1 MKKKNL
7 LTGVISLALV
17 AVIGAGAT
25 LAYLTD
31 NTQTMTNTFVMDDL
45 QITLKEDA
53 SVPSGQVYQIKE
65 TEDDTY
71 GTDPITGA
79 EQGVNYIDVL
89 PGATIEKKP
98 YITVTNT
105 DGAKDFAAAYIYA
118 YVTNL
123 DENAEKAISTTFD
136 EAWDVV
142 DTDELS
148 GVLLRQKVEKN
159 QEENV
164 LVVFQQVKV
173 NSALT
178 GTTPINN
185 VTVEA
190 FAHQADNVDLSVAD
204 AAAVAYFK

>member
-7 LTGVISLALV
+7 LTGVVSLALV

-53 SVPSGQVYQIKE
+53 SVPEGQVYQIKK
-65 TEDDTY
+65 TEDETY

-79 EQGVNYIDVL
+79 EQGVDYIDVL

-105 DGAKDFAAAYIYA
+105 DGEKDFAAAYVYA

-123 DENAEKAISTTFD
+123 DEIEAKAISTTFD
-136 EAWDVV
+136 DAWTVV

-159 QEENV
+159 QKDNV
-164 LVVFQQVKV
+164 LVVFEQVKV
-173 NSALT
+173 NSALN
-178 GTTPINN
+178 GTTPINE

>member
-53 SVPSGQVYQIKE
+53 SVPEGQVYQIKK
-65 TEDDTY
+65 TEDETY

-79 EQGVNYIDVL
+79 EQGVDYTDVL

-105 DGAKDFAAAYIYA
+105 AGEKDFAAAYVYA

-123 DENAEKAISTTFD
+123 DEIEAKAISTTFD
-136 EAWDVV
+136 DAWTVV

-148 GVLLRQKVEKN
+148 GVLLRQKVGKN
-159 QEENV
+159 QEKNE

-173 NSALT
+173 NSALN
-178 GTTPINN
+178 GTTPINE

>member
-53 SVPSGQVYQIKE
+53 SVPKDQVYQIKK
-65 TEDDTY
+65 TEDETY

-79 EQGVNYIDVL
+79 EQGVDYIDVL

-105 DGAKDFAAAYIYA
+105 DGEKDFAAAYVYA

-123 DENAEKAISTTFD
+123 DEIEAKAISTTFD
-136 EAWDVV
+136 DAWTVV

-148 GVLLRQKVEKN
+148 GVLLRQKVGKN
-159 QEENV
+159 QEKNE

-173 NSALT
+173 NSALN
-178 GTTPINN
+178 GTTPINE